1 MARYIDAD
9 NLINELSAACMP
21 IYEKGITG
29 ILGDNSS
36 IADIINEQPAADVQE
51 VKRGYWQNK
60 YRSGTTI
67 KEGVVSSCCDMWN
80 NRKSQFCPNCGA
92 RMDGDSSIADII
104 NEQPAADVQEVKRGE
119 WEFHKKTKL
128 VPSNK
133 VGIKEEYTNGHNCTI
148 VDDKNVNQK
157 IMIMMK
163 RITLKIPVC
172 SVCGWCG
179 YDECD
184 ATPYCPNC
192 GARMEEFEE

>member
-1 MARYIDAD
+1 MAKYIDAD

-36 IADIINEQPAADVQE
+36 IADIINEQPTTAVQE

-92 RMDGDSSIADII
+92 RMDG
-104 NEQPAADVQEVKRGE
+104 V
-119 WEFHKKTKL
+119 
-128 VPSNK
+128 
-133 VGIKEEYTNGHNCTI
+133 
-148 VDDKNVNQK
+148 
-157 IMIMMK
+157 
-163 RITLKIPVC
+163 
-172 SVCGWCG
+172 
-179 YDECD
+179 
-184 ATPYCPNC
+184 
-192 GARMEEFEE
+192 AR

>member
-1 MARYIDAD
+1 MVRYIDAD

-36 IADIINEQPAADVQE
+36 IADIINEQPTTAVQE

-92 RMDGDSSIADII
+92 RMDGVA
-104 NEQPAADVQEVKRGE
+104 
-119 WEFHKKTKL
+119 
-128 VPSNK
+128 
-133 VGIKEEYTNGHNCTI
+133 NG
-148 VDDKNVNQK
+148 
-157 IMIMMK
+157 
-163 RITLKIPVC
+163 
-172 SVCGWCG
+172 
-179 YDECD
+179 
-184 ATPYCPNC
+184 
-192 GARMEEFEE
+192 